1 MKEYLLFSKRKAL
14 AECYEKR
21 RDENHRMA
29 NCPVNVITFLY
40 GNDLLN
46 VENVKA
52 FLEKGGEQK

>member
-14 AECYEKR
+14 AECYEKWI
-21 RDENHRMA
+21 DENPRIA
-29 NCPVNVITFLY
+29 SCPETVIAFLY